1 MGAMRQLNEFAT
13 RVFLYLALLA
23 VPLAAGVLLAE
34 VTVTLIGAAS

>member
-1 MGAMRQLNEFAT
+1 MRHLNEFAT

-34 VTVTLIGAAS
+34 AAVTLLGSGP